1 MSKTLLLLLLYVPL
15 IFGCSSMKIQIYDCV
30 ICKMKFKDQDW
41 ANKCQSWCK
50 EYKSCNTD
58 ITKRA
63 IE

>member
-15 IFGCSSMKIQIYDCV
+15 IFGCSSMKIQIYDCG

-50 EYKSCNTD
+50 EHKSCSAD
-58 ITKRA
+58 ITKYA